1 MKIENQVQFVV
12 VSNDEADQRIDN
24 FLQSRFK
31 GVPKSKLYCIIRKG
45 EVRINSNR
53 IKPKYKIK
61 EGDLIRIP
69 PIWYSEKKQNIIL
82 PKFYKIA
89 LLTKYILYEDE
100 YLLVL
105 NKPSGIPVHG
115 GSGINFSIIEA
126 LRLLRP
132 EIYFLE
138 LVHRLDCET
147 SGILLIA
154 KKRSALRTL
163 HQQFR
168 LKQMKK
174 QYIMLVKGQWP
185 LDVKIIKAPLLKN
198 TLQSGERI
206 MKVSSD
212 GKYSETHFKVKEYF
226 SNATLV
232 KAIPIT
238 GRTHQIRVH
247 AQYAKHPIAC
257 DNRYG
262 DLDFDQQLTIT
273 GLKRL
278 FLHASSLMFLHPAN
292 MKKIIF
298 YATLDKKLKNCLSL
312 LCK

>member
-1 MKIENQVQFVV
+1 MKIENQVQFVT
-12 VSNDEADQRIDN
+12 VSNDEAGQRIDN
-24 FLQSRFK
+24 FLLSRLK
-31 GVPKSKLYCIIRKG
+31 NVPKSKLYRIIRKG
-45 EVRINSNR
+45 EVRINSAR
-53 IKPKYKIK
+53 IKPKYKIQ
-61 EGDLIRIP
+61 ESDLIRIP
-69 PIWYSEKKQNIIL
+69 PIWNSEKKQNIIL

-89 LLTKYILYEDE
+89 PLTQHILYEDE

-105 NKPSGIPVHG
+105 NKPSGISVHG
-115 GSGINFSIIEA
+115 GSGINFSVIES

-138 LVHRLDCET
+138 LVHRLDRET

-154 KKRSALRTL
+154 KKRSTLRVL

-168 LKQMKK
+168 LKQIKK

-185 LDVKIIKAPLLKN
+185 LHIKVIKAPLLKN

-206 MKVSSD
+206 MKISSD
-212 GKYSETHFKVKEYF
+212 GKYSETHFRVEKCF
-226 SNATLV
+226 HNATLV

-262 DLDFDQQLTIT
+262 DLNFDQQLTIT

-278 FLHASSLMFLHPAN
+278 FLHASSLMFFHPAN
-292 MKKIIF
+292 MKKLTF
-298 YATLDKKLKNCLSL
+298 YANLDKELKKCLSL